1 MIFQKSRGRSVTPS
15 STHNVK
21 RSTIPEFDLSPHAP
35 STRGEKQLKAH
46 QMKISLQKGE
56 SDVQHHIDDAKLEL
70 DREDVDIQT
79 AIQLSLIGQ
88 EQSASEDSDL
98 AMALAMSLEDDNEE
112 LFAKSGGEKRVYALA
127 PRGLRN
133 VGNSCYINALMQCL
147 AAIGEVQ
154 LSVLHSD
161 HRLDCPNKTCMV
173 CLWEDTIE
181 GVQGLGNPLRIELM
195 TDWLAEFNL
204 PGGKLIR
211 NQANDPGDFFNT
223 LLTRMEDVGVLYLTD
238 LFTLD
243 VPFEKTCP
251 QCKMTSCSG
260 DNHSRIGLE
269 LPIAPLHIQS
279 VVNALDDYFQPAI
292 MDGENAVMCEQ
303 CQRRTSCIRTSFI
316 MSAPKLLMIQLVR
329 SSAESKTISYTKKL
343 DLAPWMKS
351 NVKTVYELNAV
362 ILFWPRGVN
371 GTGEA
376 HYTAYVRVDG
386 KWYHADDANVS
397 KLPKKQF
404 TSPPVNSYPCILF
417 GAQWSGQ

>member
-15 STHNVK
+15 STHKVK
-21 RSTIPEFDLSPHAP
+21 TSTIPEFDLSPHAP

-46 QMKISLQKGE
+46 QMKVSLQKGE

-243 VPFEKTCP
+243 VPFEKTCS

-260 DNHSRIGLE
+260 DNNSRIGLE
-269 LPIAPLHIQS
+269 L
-279 VVNALDDYFQPAI
+279 V
-292 MDGENAVMCEQ
+292 
-303 CQRRTSCIRTSFI
+303 
-316 MSAPKLLMIQLVR
+316 
-329 SSAESKTISYTKKL
+329 
-343 DLAPWMKS
+343 W
-351 NVKTVYELNAV
+351 
-362 ILFWPRGVN
+362 
-371 GTGEA
+371 
-376 HYTAYVRVDG
+376 VRVR
-386 KWYHADDANVS
+386 VRVRP
-397 KLPKKQF
+397 L
-404 TSPPVNSYPCILF
+404 SPNTK
-417 GAQWSGQ
+417 